1 MKYEYL
7 RKDLLFSYWIFVWFL
22 LFYFNYV
29 SYNPKIF
36 IIISLIYTC
45 IDWGLQFIYLH
56 PFMNL
61 FWYFLRTLIIKI
73 IPLYLV
79 WNMGVNLLDIV
90 FGLILL
96 LFYLA
101 YIILW
106 YGSIGEFI
114 QVIIKKFQKVI
125 NKKNYYSADDEPG

>member
-1 MKYEYL
+1 
-7 RKDLLFSYWIFVWFL
+7 
-22 LFYFNYV
+22 
-29 SYNPKIF
+29 
-36 IIISLIYTC
+36 
-45 IDWGLQFIYLH
+45 
-56 PFMNL
+56 MNL